1 MNHHILFRL
10 ILSFILLSCAAT
22 GMALDLTHYASQS
35 VLAEGRWVKISVDE
49 SGMHRI
55 PAATLRKWG
64 FSDPASVRIYGYGGQ
79 RIADA
84 LTAQNYIDD
93 LPPVASTVCND
104 GSIVFY
110 AVGPYSWETNDIS
123 VRRSNPYSTKGYYFV
138 TENSAEPVS
147 LQTTATPGASSPA
160 TTFTERL
167 QHEQDLVSPGEC
179 GQMLVGE
186 DFRYTPTRRFT
197 FDLPGICG
205 PLKFRTSFIAKT
217 YNTASRLTFSANGT
231 QLPSISSD
239 AISAVTKSGEIH
251 GVEAKTTHTVENP
264 GTRLEL
270 TVSHSASTVIYNAW
284 LNYIAVNY
292 ERSLTMPSAAPLS
305 FTTSDRALSLGNAS
319 ERLRIWDVT
328 EPMRIRNVDF
338 SLDGNNALWTASS
351 AGSRDYCAWTETDN
365 MPAPTLVGNV
375 TNQNL
380 HADGSVDMII
390 FSHPAWRSQAE
401 RIAELHRGAPDNMS
415 VRIVDAEE
423 VYNEFSSG
431 AADVSGLRKYLKMI
445 YDRGEAEASPLRYV
459 LLMGRMTYDERHLT
473 SGVKDLGA
481 MTLPAWQQRDDWQ
494 SLDPEEGFATDD
506 FIAMLED
513 GSGSRLG
520 YDKLSVA
527 VGRLPV
533 VSASTAK
540 AITDK
545 IIDYVRRSQPGAWKN
560 RIMALADDLD
570 GGVHYKQTE
579 WFMNGIGNN
588 DNSPYILEKVYL
600 PAFEKS
606 NGIYQAARDKMFR
619 TLNDGVAWWTF
630 VGHASNHS
638 WTADGMLTY
647 SDINSMYLRRLPF
660 IYAATCNF
668 LRWDSNTES
677 GGEIL
682 MYENNGGVI
691 GMISA
696 TRPVYITYNGY
707 FTNALGKEVSR
718 RDSDGRLMALGEI
731 YRRAKNNIRSIND
744 NGKEGEIVN
753 NENRLRYVFMGDPAL
768 RLATPDNLVTIESVD
783 NIAAG
788 GDDQIII
795 PARGRVTIKGTVTD
809 ADGNMLPDFNG
820 TLLLDLYDAD
830 RSTVLEGREYET
842 MRPFD
847 EHGEKLYSGSCRV
860 TAGRFE
866 LAIAMPAEISDN
878 FREATISMFAYSE
891 DGLTEASGLDHS
903 CYVYGFDEEAA
914 EDKEPPVIEMLAL
927 NHPTFRSGDEVNA
940 DPLLIANVNDNVG
953 INLSMSGIGHQMSVV
968 LDNKRSFN
976 DVPYYYT
983 PASDGSPAGEIAYP
997 LEGLTEGHHTITFRV
1012 FDTNGNSST
1021 KSIDCF
1027 VREGLT
1033 PTVFDVYSDVNPAT
1047 TEANFYLSHN
1057 RPESMLTVTI
1067 SVYNLLGHKLWSRT
1081 STGRSDMYLTS
1092 PVTWDL
1098 TDGTGRRVPRGI
1110 YVYSATVTA
1119 DGENFTTA
1127 SRKIAVTSR

>member
-1 MNHHILFRL
+1 MKQYILFRL
-10 ILSFILLSCAAT
+10 ITLFTLALSTVT
-22 GMALDLTHYASQS
+22 GLALDLSHYASES
-35 VLAEGRWVKISVDE
+35 VLSEGRWVKISVDE

-64 FSDPASVRIYGYGGQ
+64 FSDPAAVRIYGYGGQ

-84 LTAQNYIDD
+84 LTEQNYIDD
-93 LPPVASTVCND
+93 LPLVKSVTSSD
-104 GSIVFY
+104 GSVVFY
-110 AVGPYSWETNDIS
+110 AVGPHTWEGDNMS

-138 TENSAEPVS
+138 TENSEEIPALPK
-147 LQTTATPGASSPA
+147 TGTPGANDPV

-179 GQMLVGE
+179 GQLLVGE
-186 DFRYTPTRRFT
+186 DFRYTPTRRFN

-205 PLKFRTSFIAKT
+205 PLTFRTSFIAKT
-217 YNTASRLTFSANGT
+217 YNSASKLTFSANGT
-231 QLPSISSD
+231 QLPQIASD
-239 AISAVTKSGEIH
+239 AIAATTKSGEFH
-251 GVEAKTTHTVENP
+251 GVEGKTTHTIDNP
-264 GTRLEL
+264 GNKLEL
-270 TVSHSASTVIYNAW
+270 TITHSASTIIYNAW

-292 ERSLTMPSAAPLS
+292 ERELTLPSSSPLS

-319 ERLRIWDVT
+319 KWVSIWDVT
-328 EPMRIRNVDF
+328 EPAKIKEVDF
-338 SLDGNNALWTASS
+338 AIEGNNAVWTASS
-351 AGSRDYCAWTETDN
+351 AGSRDYCAWAESAN
-365 MPAPTLVGNV
+365 MPAPELVG
-375 TNQNL
+375 TISNQNL
-380 HADGSVDMII
+380 HAEGAADMII
-390 FSHPAWRSQAE
+390 FTHPAWRSQAE
-401 RIAELHRGAPDNMS
+401 RIAELHRGAPDNMT
-415 VRIVDAEE
+415 VRVVDAEE

-431 AADVSGLRKYLKMI
+431 ASDVSGLRKYMKMV
-445 YDRGEAEASPLRYV
+445 YDRGAAEGSPLRYV

-473 SGVKDLGA
+473 SGVRDLGA

-527 VGRLPV
+527 VGRIPV
-533 VSASTAK
+533 TSASTAK
-540 AITDK
+540 SITDK

-579 WFMNGIGNN
+579 WFMNGVDQNE
-588 DNSPYILEKVYL
+588 NSPFILEKVYL

-606 NGIYQAARDKMFR
+606 NGVYQSARDKMFR

-638 WTADGMLTY
+638 WTSDGMLTY
-647 SDINSMYLRRLPF
+647 TDINSMYLRHLPF
-660 IYAATCNF
+660 LYAATCNF

-677 GGEIL
+677 GGEIM

-707 FTNALGKEVSR
+707 FTNAIGKEVSR
-718 RDSDGRLMALGEI
+718 RDDEGRLLTLGEI

-744 NGKEGEIVN
+744 SGKEGEIIN

-768 RLATPDNLVTIESVD
+768 RLATPDNIVTIESVD
-783 NIAAG
+783 GIAAG
-788 GDDQIII
+788 GAEQIIL
-795 PARGRVTIKGTVTD
+795 PARGRVTIKGSVTD
-809 ADGNMLPDFNG
+809 AEGNSLPDFNG

-830 RSTVLEGREYET
+830 RSTVLEGSEYET

-860 TAGRFE
+860 VGGQFE
-866 LAIAMPAEISDN
+866 LSVSMPAEISDN
-878 FREATISMFAYSE
+878 FREATISMAAYSD
-891 DGLTEASGLDHS
+891 DGLTEASGLNHS
-903 CYVYGFDEEAA
+903 CYVYGFDEDAA
-914 EDKEPPVIEMLAL
+914 DDKEPPVIEMLAL

-940 DPLLIANVNDNVG
+940 DPILIASVNDNVG
-953 INLSMSGIGHQMSVV
+953 INLSMSGIGHQMSVM
-968 LDNKRSFN
+968 LDEKRSFN

-997 LEGLTEGHHTITFRV
+997 LEGLTEGHHTISFRV
-1012 FDTNGNSST
+1012 FDTNGNSAT
-1021 KSIDCF
+1021 KTIDCF
-1027 VREGLT
+1027 VREGLA

-1067 SVYNLLGHKLWSRT
+1067 SVYNLLGHKLWSQT
-1081 STGRSDMYLTS
+1081 STGRSDMYLS
-1092 PVTWDL
+1092 APVTWDL

-1119 DGENFTTA
+1119 DGENYTTA

>member
-1 MNHHILFRL
+1 M
-10 ILSFILLSCAAT
+10 STVT
-22 GMALDLTHYASQS
+22 GLALDLSHYSSES
-35 VLAEGRWVKISVDE
+35 VLSEGRWVKISVDE
-49 SGMHRI
+49 SGIYRI

-64 FSDPASVRIYGYGGQ
+64 FSDPAAVKIYGYGGQ

-93 LPPVASTVCND
+93 LPLVKSVTSGD
-104 GSIVFY
+104 GSVVFY
-110 AVGPYSWETNDIS
+110 AVGPYTWEGENMS
-123 VRRSNPYSTKGYYFV
+123 ARRSNPYSTKGYYFV
-138 TENSAEPVS
+138 TENSAEMPA
-147 LQTTATPGASSPA
+147 LQKTGTPGASAPA

-205 PLKFRTSFIAKT
+205 PLTFRTSFIAKT
-217 YNTASRLTFSANGT
+217 YNSASRLTFSANGT
-231 QLPSISSD
+231 QLPQIASD
-239 AISAVTKSGEIH
+239 AIAATTKSGEFH
-251 GVEAKTTHTVENP
+251 GVEGKTTHTIDNP
-264 GTRLEL
+264 GNKLEL
-270 TVSHSASTVIYNAW
+270 TITHSASTIIYNAW

-292 ERSLTMPSAAPLS
+292 ERELTLPSSSPLS
-305 FTTSDRALSLGNAS
+305 FTTSDRSLCLGNAS
-319 ERLRIWDVT
+319 SWVRIWDVT
-328 EPMRIRNVDF
+328 EPDRIKEVDF
-338 SLDGNNALWTASS
+338 ALEGNQALWTASS
-351 AGSRDYCAWTETDN
+351 AGSRDYCAWADGDN
-365 MPAPTLVGNV
+365 MPAPELVGTV
-375 TNQNL
+375 SNQNL
-380 HADGSVDMII
+380 HADGSTDMII
-390 FSHPAWRSQAE
+390 FTHPAWRSQAE
-401 RIAELHRGAPDNMS
+401 RIAELHRGAPDNMT
-415 VRIVDAEE
+415 VRVVDAEE

-431 AADVSGLRKYLKMI
+431 SADVSGLRKYMKMV
-445 YDRGEAEASPLRYV
+445 YDRGAAEGSPLRYV

-473 SGVKDLGA
+473 SGVRDLGA

-527 VGRLPV
+527 VGRIPV
-533 VSASTAK
+533 TSASTAK

-560 RIMALADDLD
+560 RVMALADDLD

-579 WFMNGIGNN
+579 WFMNGIDRNEG
-588 DNSPYILEKVYL
+588 SPFILEKVYL

-606 NGIYQAARDKMFR
+606 NGVYQSARDKMFR

-638 WTADGMLTY
+638 WTSDGMLTY
-647 SDINSMYLRRLPF
+647 TDINSMYLRHLPF
-660 IYAATCNF
+660 LYAATCNF

-677 GGEIL
+677 GGEIM

-707 FTNALGKEVSR
+707 FTNAIGKEVSR
-718 RDSDGRLMALGEI
+718 RDDDGRLLTLGEI

-744 NGKEGEIVN
+744 SGKEGEIIN

-768 RLATPDNLVTIESVD
+768 RLATPDNIVTIESVD
-783 NIAAG
+783 GISADG
-788 GDDQIII
+788 GEQIII
-795 PARGRVTIKGTVTD
+795 LARSRVIIKGSVTD
-809 ADGNMLPDFNG
+809 GEGNALPDFNG

-830 RSTVLEGREYET
+830 RSTVLEGSEYET

-847 EHGEKLYSGSCRV
+847 EHGEKLYSGACRV
-860 TAGRFE
+860 TGGQFE
-866 LAIAMPAEISDN
+866 LSVSMPAEISDN
-878 FREATISMFAYSE
+878 FREATISMFAYAD
-891 DGLTEASGLDHS
+891 DGQTEASGLNRS
-903 CYVYGFDEEAA
+903 CYVYGFDEDAT
-914 EDKEPPVIEMLAL
+914 DDNEPPVIEMLAL

-940 DPLLIANVNDNVG
+940 DPLLIASVNDNVG
-953 INLSMSGIGHQMSVV
+953 INLSMSGIGHQMSVL
-968 LDNKRSFN
+968 LDEKRSFN

-997 LEGLTEGHHTITFRV
+997 LEGLTEGHHTISFRV
-1012 FDTNGNSST
+1012 FDTNGNSAT
-1021 KSIDCF
+1021 KTIDCF
-1027 VREGLT
+1027 VREGLS

-1067 SVYNLLGHKLWSRT
+1067 SVYNLLGHKLWSQT
-1081 STGRSDMYLTS
+1081 STGRSDMYIS
-1092 PVTWDL
+1092 APVTWDL

-1119 DGENFTTA
+1119 DGENYTTA